1 MSTIQIS
8 HDLETCAWCH
18 AHLCY
23 MCITPEMMENGEEVC
38 CCRGS
43 HGHFGVYGSSPQNS
57 SKQVGAEDFPPIEY
71 TNQEDEKRSV
81 GRPRHEKL
89 SVEAG
94 RRRAGLIAK
103 IPKGYTCEWAR
114 LEYAGGGVEPIIGC
128 DGNTAEALHHGPDK
142 STINNEVGINLHRI
156 CHNCHNRWHEL
167 NDSAYG
173 TRPEDNGTYVPLSD
187 FLQHNRLDQVKRA
200 DIVKSERW
208 WATPKADRKVAY
220 REWTEP
226 RVGESRDKS
235 TARA

>member
-1 MSTIQIS
+1 
-8 HDLETCAWCH
+8 
-18 AHLCY
+18 
-23 MCITPEMMENGEEVC
+23 MCITPEAIDGSEDEVC

-43 HGHFGVYGSSPQNS
+43 HGHFGVFGTSNQNPA
-57 SKQVGAEDFPPIEY
+57 SKAGESEFPPISSQKETDP
-71 TNQEDEKRSV
+71 TNQEESRGV

-103 IPKGYTCEWAR
+103 IPKGYICEWAR
-114 LEYAGGGVEPIIGC
+114 LEYAGGGIEPIIGC

-173 TRPEDNGTYVPLSD
+173 ERPVDNSTYEPVGD
-187 FLQHNRLDQVKRA
+187 FLQHNRLDQVKR
-200 DIVKSERW
+200 DVIVKSERW
-208 WATPKADRKVAY
+208 WSTPKADRKVVY

-226 RVGESRDKS
+226 RTRESTDKS
-235 TARA
+235 LAST